1 MGLSVIHIAFVIVPQ
16 TKVTRLKVRW
26 AWRPFEE
33 IPFSWS
39 IGQETLINLAKW
51 EAALRSA
58 WSCSWSSWCWPP
70 PAPDVSAQASL
81 CASEFLWSVSVVSP
95 RLGFWHHCDKQDPT
109 HRALQVTKFLFTGVF
124 TKQSVCAT
132 FQLPILAQHTPH
144 SSFVRSRCPTQMRKG
159 DDVCQLWQSASPDTT
174 PLTHSSTPSLELSH
188 KPHPA
193 TVK

>member
-39 IGQETLINLAKW
+39 IGQETLIKVGSGS
-51 EAALRSA
+51 ALSLVLQLVKLVLTTT
-58 WSCSWSSWCWPP
+58 CSRCVGTSFT
-70 PAPDVSAQASL
+70 
-81 CASEFLWSVSVVSP
+81 ASEFLWSVSVVSP

-144 SSFVRSRCPTQMRKG
+144 SSLVRSRCPTQMRKG